1 MVNSS
6 THVAIGVVRIHH
18 DWMGRVPNPVEF
30 FHCFTEDIR
39 FLQSSLHVFPRFV
52 VVGLHHKQ
60 MVLIREKR
68 RKMGKAA
75 LAGEGR
81 RLCPAALEGQLRV

>member
-1 MVNSS
+1 
-6 THVAIGVVRIHH
+6 
-18 DWMGRVPNPVEF
+18 
-30 FHCFTEDIR
+30 
-39 FLQSSLHVFPRFV
+39 
-52 VVGLHHKQ
+52 

>member
-1 MVNSS
+1 
-6 THVAIGVVRIHH
+6 
-18 DWMGRVPNPVEF
+18 
-30 FHCFTEDIR
+30 
-39 FLQSSLHVFPRFV
+39 
-52 VVGLHHKQ
+52 

-68 RKMGKAA
+68 RKMGKAV